1 MKNKHDNFS
10 FPSIWF
16 VKQPSQNKL
25 EAGKFAAFSE
35 NIGSYLLKT

>member
-10 FPSIWF
+10 FSSIWF

-25 EAGKFAAFSE
+25 EAGKFAASSE
-35 NIGSYLLKT
+35 NIIGYQLKT

>member
-16 VKQPSQNKL
+16 VKQPGQNKL
-25 EAGKFAAFSE
+25 EASKFAAFSE
-35 NIGSYLLKT
+35 NISSYLLKT